1 MGHLYHG
8 YVKYGY
14 VSHNQRVNSTSFS
27 TGDLLKKTQKKNKS
41 LTEKIPLWFSQTRR
55 ENPPGFSDFSPSQPP
70 FCSDFPAMFDDKTV
84 IEPWSESHQL
94 PSGYDEHSHG
104 IDGP

>member
-27 TGDLLKKTQKKNKS
+27 TGDLLKKTQKKQVVDGKDSPLVFSNTAGKS
-41 LTEKIPLWFSQTRR
+41 TR
-55 ENPPGFSDFSPSQPP
+55 F
-70 FCSDFPAMFDDKTV
+70 
-84 IEPWSESHQL
+84 L
-94 PSGYDEHSHG
+94 
-104 IDGP
+104 